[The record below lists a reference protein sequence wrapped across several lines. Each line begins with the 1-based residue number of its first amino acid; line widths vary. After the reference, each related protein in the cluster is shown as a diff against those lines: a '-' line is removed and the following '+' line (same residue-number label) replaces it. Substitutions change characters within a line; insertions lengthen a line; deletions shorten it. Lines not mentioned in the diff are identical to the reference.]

1 MDTPLLGPAEIL
13 TLFFVTLGPLKLL
26 GPFAQRT
33 RELDEA
39 ALRRTAL
46 RVFVVALLA
55 VILGGLVGRAML
67 ARFHVSQPALLITI
81 GIIFFLVALKLVL
94 EQYAAEREAPAPL
107 PAAPMAATLA
117 LTFPLVVTPYG
128 IAAVILLIASAA
140 DRPRLLTIF
149 VIAAVVM
156 LVNLL
161 AMLFVRQI
169 MRGFVVFILQVLGA
183 VLGVLQVALA
193 VHIVIRGLQLLG
205 VLEAEIDSEVS
216 VVFRFGL

>member
-1 MDTPLLGPAEIL
+1 M

-55 VILGGLVGRAML
+55 VIVGGLVGRAML

-128 IAAVILLIASAA
+128 IAAVILLIATAA
-140 DRPRLLTIF
+140 DRSRLLTIF

-205 VLEAEIDSEVS
+205 VLEA
-216 VVFRFGL
+216 